1 MNKPLYQSIYE
12 TLRDQIESGT
22 ISINQV
28 LPTEKEL
35 AISYDV
41 STITVKKAL
50 DLLKE
55 DGFIV
60 RKPRKG
66 SVVINHQ
73 KTDYTDKK
81 KIVGLLITN
90 FTDFFGAQILRTILK
105 SHEEEI
111 HFIVKISYGDQEA
124 ENTLIQELL
133 DIGVQ
138 GLVLLP
144 TSSEYTS
151 PKILELISKNFPIIV
166 IDRLMANLPI
176 CSVQTDSFSA
186 AKDLTNYLF
195 KRGHEKIGLIAS
207 DNSVSTI
214 DERIN
219 GFLAAHL
226 DKNRAVS
233 QNQILSLIDSV
244 VPNSTRSIED
254 DVAIIRT
261 FLIDNPQV
269 TALFTTEYNI
279 ALLAKSA
286 IEEMGKQVPND
297 YSVVCFDHP
306 TANIFDLHAFVFT
319 HIEQDQ
325 SAIGA
330 HAVEVLQKKML
341 DSSLIEKVN
350 LDYKLIIG
358 HSVTDIDKKSMFSR

>member
-1 MNKPLYQSIYE
+1 MNKPLYQAIYE
-12 TLRDQIESGT
+12 TLRDQIESGV
-22 ISINQV
+22 ISIDQV

-35 AISYDV
+35 ANSYNV
-41 STITVKKAL
+41 STITVKKSL

-66 SVVINHQ
+66 SVVINNQ
-73 KTDYTDKK
+73 KTDYTETK

-90 FTDFFGAQILRTILK
+90 FTDFFGAQILRTIIK
-105 SHEEEI
+105 SQEEEI
-111 HFIVKISYGDQEA
+111 HFIVKISYGDQET
-124 ENTLIQELL
+124 ENILIQELL
-133 DIGVQ
+133 EIGVQ

-176 CSVQTDSFSA
+176 CSVQTDSFNA

-195 KRGHEKIGLIAS
+195 NKGHEKIGLIAS

-219 GFLAAHL
+219 GFLAAHI
-226 DKNRAVS
+226 DQNRAVS

-244 VPNSTRSIED
+244 VPNSSRSIEE
-254 DVAIIRT
+254 DVGIIRT
-261 FLIDNPQV
+261 FLMNNPQV

-286 IEEMGKQVPND
+286 IEEMEKQVPED
-297 YSVVCFDHP
+297 YSIVCFDHP
-306 TANIFDLHAFVFT
+306 AANIFDLHAFVFT

-325 SAIGA
+325 TAIGK
-330 HAVEVLQKKML
+330 HAVEVLKKKMI
-341 DSSLIEKVN
+341 DPKLIEKVN
-350 LDYKLIIG
+350 LDYKLVSG
-358 HSVTDIDKKSMFSR
+358 HSVKNLE